1 MIADKVK
8 KNIEEKKLIDK
19 GDMVVLGLSGGPDS
33 VCLFS
38 ILQGLRDE
46 IGFEMSC
53 VHVNHMLR
61 GKDAEADLDYC
72 CKLCEKND
80 IRFFPFVV
88 NVREEAEKCKVS
100 FEEKGREIR
109 YEKFLSVAD
118 EYKDSGKR
126 VKIAVAHHFD
136 DQAETIIMR
145 IMRGT
150 GTDGLAGMR
159 FMREENGIP
168 IVRPLLNIKKE
179 DINDYCSKV
188 GLMPRID
195 CTNEQSDYVRNRIRL
210 ELLPYMREY
219 FNEKVDE
226 SICRLGDLAALDREY
241 FDVLTEDVLSESEV
255 IKDKVKTL
263 WRFDRKKIRNLHE
276 AVFGRLVLKIFS
288 KGSFADG
295 LSYERIH
302 ACLMLVQS
310 GANGKTVEMPCRFY
324 MYVSA
329 SNVDFYILNDSFENI
344 TAVGT
349 GNFDEYEIKT
359 DICKKKQYAEEKQED
374 GRRHKRENIKA
385 EFVYKLKVGDIFE
398 TMFDLPAG
406 RVNMR
411 VIELN
416 GDMEISDSDIEKS
429 SSFSGNGNTV
439 TGEKKGYETIW
450 KGKIDYDKLC
460 EATNS
465 PELRTRRAGDYI
477 VPLGM
482 KGKKK
487 LKDFFIDNKISP
499 IERNSVPLLCAGNEV
514 FVLIGERISDNV
526 KIDEKSRRVLL
537 LEYLK

>member
-263 WRFDRKKIRNLHE
+263 YCELLGQAIKQELIEQGKAQNS
-276 AVFGRLVLKIFS
+276 IF
-288 KGSFADG
+288 
-295 LSYERIH
+295 Y
-302 ACLMLVQS
+302 
-310 GANGKTVEMPCRFY
+310 Y
-324 MYVSA
+324 
-329 SNVDFYILNDSFENI
+329 
-344 TAVGT
+344 
-349 GNFDEYEIKT
+349 NFDEPIEISAPAVSQILRGKRNIT
-359 DICKKKQYAEEKQED
+359 LDTVDALQETLNLPNVKSVFFPSIDFCKSLITQLTELILSEGHDSTKHLFKSKKKGIQQNLSTLATDLYDFFPDFPKEEKSYQIADSLVEWL
-374 GRRHKRENIKA
+374 I
-385 EFVYKLKVGDIFE
+385 EFVSLVAQ
-398 TMFDLPAG
+398 L
-406 RVNMR
+406 
-411 VIELN
+411 
-416 GDMEISDSDIEKS
+416 
-429 SSFSGNGNTV
+429 
-439 TGEKKGYETIW
+439 
-450 KGKIDYDKLC
+450 
-460 EATNS
+460 
-465 PELRTRRAGDYI
+465 
-477 VPLGM
+477 
-482 KGKKK
+482 
-487 LKDFFIDNKISP
+487 
-499 IERNSVPLLCAGNEV
+499 
-514 FVLIGERISDNV
+514 
-526 KIDEKSRRVLL
+526 
-537 LEYLK
+537 